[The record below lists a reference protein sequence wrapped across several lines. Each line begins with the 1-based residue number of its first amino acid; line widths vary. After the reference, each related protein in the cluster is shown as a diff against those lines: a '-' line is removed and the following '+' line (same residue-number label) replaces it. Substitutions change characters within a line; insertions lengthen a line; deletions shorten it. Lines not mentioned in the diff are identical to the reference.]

1 VFIKLHLIIPAYFYG
16 LLYAVIDI
24 EATGSKY
31 PADRIMELAI
41 VKHDGRQILSTWSS
55 LLKPGVP
62 IPPFVVELTG
72 ITEEMVEEAPHFHEK
87 AHEIWREIAGC
98 VIVGHDVNFD
108 YNFLKHELMEVG
120 YELEAPRL
128 CTLKKSRKFIPE
140 QPSYSLGRLAEGLG
154 ITIENRHRALGDALA
169 TAAIFE
175 LLFPHLEGWVA
186 HVKAHNEVPLEDVVR
201 IKKSK

>member
-1 VFIKLHLIIPAYFYG
+1 MYFCALI
-16 LLYAVIDI
+16 YAVIDI
-24 EATGSKY
+24 EATGSKF

-41 VKHDGRQILSTWSS
+41 VKHDGRQVLSTWSS
-55 LLKPGVP
+55 LVRPEVP
-62 IPPFVVELTG
+62 IPPFVVQLTG
-72 ITEEMVEEAPHFHEK
+72 ITEELVAEAPLFHEI

-108 YNFLKHELMEVG
+108 YNFLKHELKAAG
-120 YELEAPRL
+120 YDLDAPKL

-154 ITIENRHRALGDALA
+154 IAIENRHRALGDALA

-175 LLFPHLEGWVA
+175 ILFPHLEGWVA
-186 HVKAHNEVPLEDVVR
+186 HVKEHNEVPLEDIAR
-201 IKKSK
+201 IKKAK

>member
-1 VFIKLHLIIPAYFYG
+1 VYFCALI
-16 LLYAVIDI
+16 YAVIDI
-24 EATGSKY
+24 EATGSKF

-55 LLKPGVP
+55 LVKPEVT
-62 IPPFVVELTG
+62 IPPFVVQLTG
-72 ITEEMVEEAPHFHEK
+72 ITEEMVDTAPLFHEI

-108 YNFLKHELMEVG
+108 YRFLQHELKAVG
-120 YELEAPRL
+120 YELEAPKL

-154 ITIENRHRALGDALA
+154 IVIENRHRALGDALA

-175 LLFPHLEGWVA
+175 ILYPHLEGWVA
-186 HVKAHNEVPLEDVVR
+186 HVKEHNEVPLEDVVR
-201 IKKSK
+201 IKKAK

>member
-1 VFIKLHLIIPAYFYG
+1 VYFCALI
-16 LLYAVIDI
+16 YAVIDI
-24 EATGSKY
+24 EATGSKF

-41 VKHDGRQILSTWSS
+41 VKHDGRQVLSTWSS
-55 LLKPGVP
+55 LVRPEVP
-62 IPPFVVELTG
+62 IPPFVVQLTG
-72 ITEEMVEEAPHFHEK
+72 ITEELVAEAPLFHEI

-108 YNFLKHELMEVG
+108 YNFLKHELKAAG
-120 YELEAPRL
+120 YDLDAPKL

-154 ITIENRHRALGDALA
+154 IAIENRHRALGDALA

-175 LLFPHLEGWVA
+175 ILFPHLEGWVA
-186 HVKAHNEVPLEDVVR
+186 HVKEHNEVPLEDIAR
-201 IKKSK
+201 IKKAK